1 MKKILGFVIQKEDD
15 YDKEKN
21 KIKDLISDNNLL
33 CSRIEDLES
42 YHLKKDSEALEYR
55 SALENNCLD
64 LKNKVKILELQINSL
79 KKSNGGYKSNNSR
92 LKREK
97 EELERELANSYK
109 RTEIPADRAKSKLVP
124 KVKSSRR
131 LSEIVKTMNS

>member
-1 MKKILGFVIQKEDD
+1 MKKILGFIIQKEED
-15 YDKEKN
+15 YNEEQN
-21 KIKDLISDNNLL
+21 EIKDLTSYNNLL
-33 CSRIEDLES
+33 CSRIEDLEA
-42 YHLKKDSEALEYR
+42 YHLKKDSAALEYQ

-64 LKNKVKILELQINSL
+64 LKNKVKMLESQINSL

-97 EELERELANSYK
+97 EELKRELANSYK
-109 RTEIPADRAKSKLVP
+109 RTEIPADRAKSKLIP
-124 KVKSSRR
+124 KAKNTRR